1 MTAAVKIQAEHATF
15 SASVDARELLATL
28 KLVLATARPSAMEV
42 LTRVFVE
49 QGKRGLTFASTDL
62 LNATRIVIPRT
73 SMSGAGS
80 AHIHVAGLLAFA
92 KIAARDADAEVHLSF
107 DRGMLTM
114 ECGRRRMR
122 VAAGYGEDYPTLP
135 APLKCAPLKIERRA
149 LLALLSDA
157 IRFASKDDTRPHLS
171 GVLLKR
177 VDGALHAVATDGNR
191 LVKLTHEMPGIEPAF
206 EALVPIKG
214 AALWI
219 RTLKAS
225 RLDEV
230 EVRKGSGNAQL
241 RAGLREVATKLI
253 DATFP
258 PYEHVI
264 PRTWDHEI
272 TLPRDVLADAARVAI
287 AMRTGGV
294 VPSLTFESQGG
305 GFLKLTSRNGD
316 EGELEELIEH
326 DGPTFRVSLRASFLL
341 DALMLGRDPRVSL
354 RVSGELD
361 PVSIVNERANAVLMP
376 MRV

>member
-1 MTAAVKIQAEHATF
+1 MTAAAKIQAEHATF
-15 SASVDARELLATL
+15 GASVDARELLATL

-49 QGKRGLTFASTDL
+49 QGKHGLTLASTDL

-80 AHIHVAGLLAFA
+80 AHIHVAGLLAFT

-107 DRGMLTM
+107 DRGTLTM

-135 APLKCAPLKIERRA
+135 APLKSAPLAIERRA
-149 LLALLSDA
+149 LLALLTDA
-157 IRFASKDDTRPHLS
+157 SRFASKDDTRPHLS

-177 VDGALHAVATDGNR
+177 ADGALHAVATDGSR

-214 AALWI
+214 VALWI
-219 RTLKAS
+219 RALKAS

-230 EVRKGSGNAQL
+230 ELRKGSGNVEL
-241 RAGLREVATKLI
+241 RAGLREVMTKII

-264 PRTWDHEI
+264 PRTWDQEI
-272 TLPRDVLADAARVAI
+272 TLPREALIDAARIAI
-287 AMRTGGV
+287 AMRSGGV
-294 VPSLTFESQGG
+294 VPW
-305 GFLKLTSRNGD
+305 LKFGHAATGRSRSVRGAR
-316 EGELEELIEH
+316 
-326 DGPTFRVSLRASFLL
+326 TRASSKKRSSTTGQRF
-341 DALMLGRDPRVSL
+341 AC
-354 RVSGELD
+354 
-361 PVSIVNERANAVLMP
+361 A
-376 MRV
+376 